1 MADSPLKLKP
11 VKDLIDEVLGDV
23 EPVATYK
30 VGEKIIEWWKAD
42 HITEKHHLRYVA
54 IQVEQMVAARQ
65 YQALLNRL
73 NYLSDLPEISEEE
86 REEIPVLSRKFAEK
100 SEELMPLNCQW
111 LEALAELEPG
121 ELMSLIEAELTR
133 RNLRKQIPIAKF
145 INDLASYVRKATDPE
160 EEKALEASEDDE
172 EQDPL
177 EEETFTVEA
186 TVDNLPLENNVKQLT
201 STAST

>member
-1 MADSPLKLKP
+1 MADSPLKIKP
-11 VKDLIDEVLGDV
+11 VKDLIDEILDGV

-30 VGEKIIEWWKAD
+30 IGDKIIEWWKAD
-42 HITEKHHLRYVA
+42 HISEKHHLRYVA

-73 NYLSDLPEISEEE
+73 NYLSDLSEISDEE

-121 ELMSLIEAELTR
+121 ELMGLIEGELTR
-133 RNLRKQIPIAKF
+133 RNLRKSIPIAKF
-145 INDLASYVRKATDPE
+145 INDLAGYVRKATDPE
-160 EEKALEASEDDE
+160 AEQALEASEEDE
-172 EQDPL
+172 DSDPL
-177 EEETFTVEA
+177 VEETFTVEA
-186 TVDNLPLENNVKQLT
+186 TLAPSPSENNEKLLVST
-201 STAST
+201 SST